1 MIKDTQENFP
11 KSPEDAIAEI
21 HFIVQYIRS
30 KVNRVL
36 HYIRPLNLT
45 SRLMTPMNMAP
56 FIWKAIYMKSKMS

>member
-30 KVNRVL
+30 KVNRAL

-56 FIWKAIYMKSKMS
+56 FI